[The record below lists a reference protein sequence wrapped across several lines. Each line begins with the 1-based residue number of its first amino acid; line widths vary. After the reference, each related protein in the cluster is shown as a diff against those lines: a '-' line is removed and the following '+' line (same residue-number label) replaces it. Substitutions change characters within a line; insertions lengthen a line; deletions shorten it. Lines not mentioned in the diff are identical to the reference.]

1 MAVATS
7 SSATPDQI
15 MNRFIT
21 TSFVLHLDFS
31 TGAGDV
37 R

>member
-1 MAVATS
+1 MLIATNNK
-7 SSATPDQI
+7 ATLDQI

-21 TSFVLHLDFS
+21 TSSVLHLDFS
-31 TGAGDV
+31 IGTRSV